1 MMRVLAG
8 LVVAGMVVAGI
19 MGCGR
24 ARTTVAVP
32 VVAETGKAVVAETGK
47 AVVAEP
53 GKAAQYVGFDRNEYP
68 GDERLAE
75 LHKSFAFAGYW
86 LNVPPGARM
95 NTWGGKRETLRA
107 AGFGFLVLAN
117 GRLDAEILRAKA
129 GGAKA
134 GGAKIS
140 PAALGKKDAAEAI
153 AAAEREEFPEKTIL
167 FLDQEEGGRLLPEQA
182 DYFFGW
188 TEAVAVSKYRAG
200 AYLSGQASEDGKGP
214 DGKVLMVTTAQDV
227 REQIAARHLHGVVMW
242 VSQDECGPAPGC
254 TVEAPRL
261 AESGTLDAPVW
272 QYAQSPRRPELT
284 RSCAKTYGADG
295 NCYAGVT
302 KDLFLD
308 LNVADSADPSG
319 GR

>member
-8 LVVAGMVVAGI
+8 LVVAGMVVAGM

-32 VVAETGKAVVAETGK
+32 VVAETGK

-153 AAAEREEFPEKTIL
+153 AAAEREGFPEKTIL

-254 TVEAPRL
+254 TVQAPRL